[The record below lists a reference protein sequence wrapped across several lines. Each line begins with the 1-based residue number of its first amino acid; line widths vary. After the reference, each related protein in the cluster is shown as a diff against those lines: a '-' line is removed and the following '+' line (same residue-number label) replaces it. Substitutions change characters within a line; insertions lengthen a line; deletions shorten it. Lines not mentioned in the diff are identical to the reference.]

1 MTPLMLK
8 EGNPD
13 FGFVIYNHKK
23 TALPTQ
29 VEQSS
34 YRINSDNWLFD

>member
-29 VEQSS
+29 GRTKQLQ
-34 YRINSDNWLFD
+34 N